1 MSKES
6 MKESTGESLEKKILF
21 DAASGFSVEEQQ
33 EILDEI
39 NALAQKTRIAAP
51 GETLKAAAKKRGLL
65 FPVLVNIAALL
76 LLASGFFLLTFFHS
90 REDADIREGSIVL
103 GLTERKLIQEIRQET
118 SRLIGEKE
126 KEIND
131 YLAKL
136 AGADAEYRELEA
148 SVESLTE
155 EQKQRAEYL
164 LRVQNE
170 YRGAIT
176 GLQEERAKILEEAR
190 SRETE
195 LRSQA
200 EARVRELAAELE
212 QSASELTAA
221 QEELGRL
228 ASEQERAARAEGQL
242 RGYYQRVNESIRAG
256 ELDNAAALLK
266 PMREFL
272 NAPSLQGIRSLE
284 NRKQT
289 HLAAIDSLELIS
301 AEALRARE
309 AANSSP
315 AGASNDDA
323 SSDSASSDDAS
334 SAAALSALTE
344 EAEALR
350 KQVGTLEDTIRRQEA
365 AIAALSAQDSETGKL
380 IAGYEEKI
388 SGLEAQ
394 VSTQQQ
400 TLSQRDASISG
411 LQSQLDGQKEQIVEQ
426 DRHIVALQGQ
436 AENLSRTIANN
447 ETVIGELRTQNE
459 TLTSANEDLTR
470 QIENI
475 RESARQLLQ
484 Q

>member
-1 MSKES
+1 MEEHIEEGN
-6 MKESTGESLEKKILF
+6 MF

-39 NALAQKTRIAAP
+39 NALAQKPRIAAQ

-76 LLASGFFLLTFFHS
+76 LLASGFFLLRFFHS

-126 KEIND
+126 REIND

-164 LRVQNE
+164 LRVQDE

-176 GLQEERAKILEEAR
+176 GLQEERAAILEAAR

-195 LRSQA
+195 LRAQA
-200 EARVRELAAELE
+200 EAKVRELSSRIE

-228 ASEQERAARAEGQL
+228 SSEQERAAKAEGQL
-242 RGYYQRVNESIRAG
+242 GAWYQQVNESIRAG
-256 ELDNAAALLK
+256 ELDHAAALLK

-272 NAPSLQGIRSLE
+272 NTPSLQGIRSLE
-284 NRKQT
+284 SRKQA
-289 HLAAIDSLELIS
+289 HLAAIDSLELIT

-315 AGASNDDA
+315 AAASNDG
-323 SSDSASSDDAS
+323 ASSDDAVSTAS
-334 SAAALSALTE
+334 SDDAVSAAAALSALTE
-344 EAEALR
+344 EAEALQ

-365 AIAALSAQDSETGKL
+365 AIAALSDQDSETGKL

-388 SGLEAQ
+388 RGLEAQ

-400 TLSQRDASISG
+400 TMSQRDASITG
-411 LQSQLDGQKEQIVEQ
+411 LEAQLDGQKEQIVEQ
-426 DRHIVALQGQ
+426 DRRIVALQGQ
-436 AENLSRTIANN
+436 AETLSRTISNN

-459 TLTSANEDLTR
+459 TLTRANEDLTR

-484 Q
+484 